1 MKLTRRIAM
10 AGVSAAIAGGAVLAT
25 GGAATAAPT
34 PAPGHVPAPHAA
46 VRTDTHCQGHG
57 TARQATDPWI
67 EGQIATFYPSAAHRL
82 AVFDPWV
89 KDQLATFGTAGQ

>member
-10 AGVSAAIAGGAVLAT
+10 AGVSAAIAGGAVLAA
-25 GGAATAAPT
+25 GGAAAAAPT
-34 PAPGHVPAPHAA
+34 TAPTPLPARHAT
-46 VRTDTHCQGHG
+46 VRADTHCHGGG

-67 EGQIATFYPSAAHRL
+67 EGQIATFYPSASHRL

-89 KDQLATFGTAGQ
+89 KDQLATFATATR